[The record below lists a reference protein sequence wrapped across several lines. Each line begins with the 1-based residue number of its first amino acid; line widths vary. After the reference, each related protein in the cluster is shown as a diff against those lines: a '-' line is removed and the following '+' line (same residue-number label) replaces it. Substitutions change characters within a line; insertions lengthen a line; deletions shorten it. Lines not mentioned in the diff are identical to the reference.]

1 MSTDLA
7 VPASE
12 EIVLPDTGEI
22 IPVADAGAL
31 AQALA
36 GVRERIGYLHEAR
49 RELEHGLVY
58 HARQQGTKTMHLG
71 ATDVKVSGGKET
83 EWDVTV
89 LLELLEVGLPP
100 ERYAD
105 LVTETVAYKVNA
117 AVAKQIEASGNP
129 AYARIIEAARR
140 EVERPWRVAVGA
152 AK

>member
-1 MSTDLA
+1 MTTDLA

-12 EIVLPDTGEI
+12 EVVIPDTGEI
-22 IPVADAGAL
+22 IPVADPGAL
-31 AQALA
+31 ARALA
-36 GVRERIGYLHEAR
+36 GIRERIGYLHEAR

-71 ATDVKVSGGKET
+71 ATDVKVTGGREV

-89 LLELLEVGLPP
+89 LIRLLDAGLPP

-105 LVTETVAYKVNA
+105 LVTEVVTYKVNA

-129 AYARIIEAARR
+129 EYARIIGEARR
-140 EVERPWRVAVGA
+140 EVEKPYRVSVA
-152 AK
+152 AA